1 VTPAAAAPLAERIER
16 RITQLIQ
23 IAPESDDVIT
33 AALLEDLTAIGS
45 PLAQVIA
52 DVLARVTAA
61 PGTAARIDAGVALPA
76 LAMACATLAA
86 GLRGELGDRELE
98 AARYEIDTLL
108 PVPVRTRMAPA
119 PDVPLSALRKRPAVT

>member
-1 VTPAAAAPLAERIER
+1 MTPGAAAPLAERIER

-23 IAPESDDVIT
+23 IAPERDGVIT

-52 DVLARVTAA
+52 DVLARVTAAA

-119 PDVPLSALRKRPAVT
+119 PDVPLSALRKRPG